1 MPRRFFYYIRTR
13 YRAFY
18 TYYGNMQMAR
28 WREKGHERP
37 ALVKAHQYKLQIL
50 DEDHSE
56 QNIPPVRGLW
66 WEGKSEGEGEC
77 LGGGGLRRGPT
88 LGTGRGQRC
97 GRELQLATCSL
108 LGERGSAASLRTAAA
123 TIPPHQIHEQWSSS
137 VTHQLFSRQDGAL
150 QDNQTQ
156 VSLPWEN

>member
-1 MPRRFFYYIRTR
+1 M
-13 YRAFY
+13 
-18 TYYGNMQMAR
+18 
-28 WREKGHERP
+28 
-37 ALVKAHQYKLQIL
+37 
-50 DEDHSE
+50 
-56 QNIPPVRGLW
+56 RGRGSVW
-66 WEGKSEGEGEC
+66 
-77 LGGGGLRRGPT
+77 GGGVAAGPP

-108 LGERGSAASLRTAAA
+108 LGERGSAAYLRTAAA